1 MFSLFSRKSQE
12 EQLNDKLNQKARE
25 ESPAHGSQGN
35 PLINV
40 RFREK
45 DGQVDMRVTN
55 ADQLRNL
62 LLDKQVK
69 FSERRGY
76 QTTHA
81 THFNVAKADLPKII
95 SSDDKGSN
103 YTP

>member
-1 MFSLFSRKSQE
+1 MFSLFKSQE
-12 EQLNDKLNQKARE
+12 QLNKKLNQKALD

-55 ADQLRNL
+55 PDQLRNL
-62 LLDKQVK
+62 LLDKQVQ

-76 QTTHA
+76 QTTYA
-81 THFNVAKADLPKII
+81 THFTVAKADLPKVL
-95 SSDDKGSN
+95 SSDDKGYN